1 MSSFIDDFLSGLDRL
16 DGRANEATGA
26 PSSVTTDSLPVPDLA
41 LPLLDYQ
48 QTAVE
53 FALAERQSYLALDMG
68 LGKTAC
74 AIAISTAVAQS
85 QPGSPV
91 LIVIPPSLRT
101 NWVREFYKFAPGVN
115 VEIISGKTPTDL
127 PNADVII
134 CGDAT
139 VDAWAPKLVGN
150 VSALIVDEAHRTK
163 NKGARRTKAIK
174 DIADSLP
181 ANAVRILMSGTP
193 SPNGRATELVTTL
206 DILNKWK
213 VVGGKGEFWR
223 YFAPPAPNGY
233 GREHIEERFTELGE
247 RLRATFMHR
256 RLRADVI
263 DLPNKGRSTVA
274 LSCSGHHASR
284 YKRAEQDIYSFFN
297 EEDRNTGGLD
307 KAHALVLLNTLRKLA
322 GEAKIPALIAM
333 VKDMIEDDPSGV
345 FIVAEHSSVINA
357 LQTAFLGKCVAIRG
371 GMSDKDKTEAVDAFN
386 NGDVQILIGQITSA
400 GVGLT
405 LHGDGRNHR
414 AVFAQIPW
422 TPAELR
428 QAEDRLHR
436 IGQTKD
442 VHVTI
447 CLSAIDGLWT
457 IDERLWQLLDNKAF
471 SASAIEDGR
480 AETLTG
486 GSVLDGLLDTYR
498 N

>member
-1 MSSFIDDFLSGLDRL
+1 MSSFIDDFLAGL
-16 DGRANEATGA
+16 GNEPAVA
-26 PSSVTTDSLPVPDLA
+26 PSNVATADLPVPDLA
-41 LPLLDYQ
+41 LALLDYQ
-48 QTAVE
+48 RDAVE
-53 FALAERQSYLALDMG
+53 FALTSRQSYLALDMG

-74 AIAISTAVAQS
+74 AIAIATAVALS
-85 QPGSPV
+85 RPGLPF

-101 NWVREFYKFAPGVN
+101 NWLREFQKFSPN
-115 VEIISGKTPTDL
+115 VSVAIISGKTPTDL
-127 PNADVII
+127 PNTDVII

-150 VSALIVDEAHRTK
+150 VAGLIVDEAHRTK

-174 DIADSLP
+174 DISNSLP
-181 ANAVRILMSGTP
+181 VDAVRILMSGTP
-193 SPNGRATELVTTL
+193 SPNGRVTELETML
-206 DILNKWK
+206 DILGKWK
-213 VVGGKGEFWR
+213 VVGGKGEFWK
-223 YFAPPAPNGY
+223 YYAPPAKNGY

-247 RLRATFMHR
+247 RMRATFMHR

-274 LSCSGHHASR
+274 LSCSGHHAKR
-284 YKRAEQDIYSFFN
+284 YKEAESNIYDFFN
-297 EEDRNTGGLD
+297 KEDRDTSGLA
-307 KAHALVLLNTLRKLA
+307 KAEALVMLNTLRKLS
-322 GEAKIPALIAM
+322 GEAKIPALIAL

-345 FIVAEHSSVINA
+345 FIVAEHSSVIDA
-357 LQTAFLGKCVAIRG
+357 LQVAFMGKCVSIRG
-371 GMSDKDKTEAVDAFN
+371 GMSDKDKSDAVDAFN

-405 LHGDGRNHR
+405 LHGNGRNHR
-414 AVFAQIPW
+414 VVFAQIPW

-436 IGQTKD
+436 IGQTND
-442 VHVTI
+442 VQVTI

-457 IDERLWQLLDNKAF
+457 IDERLWHLLDNKAF
-471 SASAIEDGR
+471 SASAIEDGK